1 MLEAIISIYTIFNEI
16 IASNPLST
24 IGLLLIVSFLGSKV
38 FQRFGIPQVVGFI
51 VLGVLHGPSF
61 LNVIPLEVSQEL
73 LFISEIALG
82 LIGFDMGSHLRLSE
96 IQKLGKSII
105 FILIFEAFGAFFLVT
120 AGVYALTQSWYT
132 ALIFGALSS
141 ATAPAATVDVLAEYD
156 SKGPLTTT
164 LLAVVGLDDALSLLL
179 YSLAAAFTAAL
190 LAGGE
195 TPTLVEILELP
206 IIEIGGSTCWA
217 LVWAMLSTG

>member
-1 MLEAIISIYTIFNEI
+1 MDFISFLENMGIHFEPHIITV
-16 IASNPLST
+16 
-24 IGLLLIVSFLGSKV
+24 IGLLIVTSFLGSKI

-51 VLGVLHGPSF
+51 VMGVFLGPSF
-61 LNVIPLEVSQEL
+61 LNWVPPQLGEEL
-73 LFISEIALG
+73 TFISEIALG

-96 IQKLGKSII
+96 IRKLGKSII

-156 SKGPLTTT
+156 AKGP
-164 LLAVVGLDDALSLLL
+164 
-179 YSLAAAFTAAL
+179 
-190 LAGGE
+190 
-195 TPTLVEILELP
+195 P
-206 IIEIGGSTCWA
+206 
-217 LVWAMLSTG
+217 